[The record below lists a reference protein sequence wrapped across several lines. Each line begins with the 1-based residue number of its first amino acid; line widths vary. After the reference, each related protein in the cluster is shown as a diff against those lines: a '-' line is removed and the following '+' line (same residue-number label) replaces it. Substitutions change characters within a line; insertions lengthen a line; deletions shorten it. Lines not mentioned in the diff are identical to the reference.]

1 MRDLKTLWGK
11 FIAFIYILSFAFSLV
26 AIIFT
31 VMGMSRWWF
40 VRESVE
46 PSRWIFSTF
55 GLFWGAV
62 LIGLWNAAATFI
74 PPILIVILLRHTEN
88 GEFTAK
94 LAHFLCWS
102 FIEAYGV
109 YSFSSSFLDM
119 YNNSFILNLI
129 LYEELVYPPLTAAM
143 IMSVANPLFL
153 VILVLSF
160 SIRTAR
166 YLKQRNFQN
175 SKILRKTEVTAISL

>member
-1 MRDLKTLWGK
+1 MTRWRK
-11 FIAFIYILSFAFSLV
+11 FIAAIYVLSFIFSLV
-26 AIIFT
+26 AITLT
-31 VMGMSRWWF
+31 VIGMSRWWF
-40 VRESVE
+40 VREAYE

-88 GEFTAK
+88 DEFTAK

-143 IMSVANPLFL
+143 IMSVANPLFFI
-153 VILVLSF
+153 VLVLSF
-160 SIRTAR
+160 SGRTAR

-175 SKILRKTEVTAISL
+175 FRIFRKRK